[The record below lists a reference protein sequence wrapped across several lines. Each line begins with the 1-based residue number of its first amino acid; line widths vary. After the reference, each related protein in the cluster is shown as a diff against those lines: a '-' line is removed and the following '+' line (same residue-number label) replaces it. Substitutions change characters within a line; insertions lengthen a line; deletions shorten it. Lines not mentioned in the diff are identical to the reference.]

1 LNVEFEDECVGD
13 VIDNVEISSRDTRV
27 SKEVGGSS
35 IDQNVMLKDSTWITL
50 RSHSKKNFLKLIFQ
64 F

>member
-1 LNVEFEDECVGD
+1 LSFRYKNLNVEFEDECVGD

-35 IDQNVMLKDSTWITL
+35 IDQNVMLKDST
-50 RSHSKKNFLKLIFQ
+50 
-64 F
+64 